1 MVETLASNHQQV
13 RDGINGVRKM
23 IASEC
28 VKTNETTLVNEIR
41 DVKRTIASRCED
53 ANETTLAEVAKEIKD
68 EITGMKRL
76 IGSGSEDGNETRLE
90 EVVNM
95 VRVIASNQ
103 QENTNVIRD
112 VKRLLVSGNETRL
125 EAVVEEMKGE
135 IADEI
140 TDVKRKI
147 ASGFEEANETRLAE
161 IEKAVKESKEEMKEI
176 KEEMKAEMK
185 EEISGVK
192 NETDRVLD
200 VLENVV
206 NAIKTIAS
214 NQQKN
219 ADELREV
226 KRLLAS
232 NQSASCECVNST
244 CPSPPAQQ
252 DTAPVVVNSTDCIP
266 MPMTVSPP
274 ESPSKQAQ
282 VSALVCEYQRLLSV
296 KHYCSDSTLVIP
308 AKAFARDYGITGV
321 RLSVCLFVCLL
332 PR

>member
-1 MVETLASNHQQV
+1 MLLSLDADAQPTVDDESSQCGSASLWEVMNMVETLASNHQQV
-13 RDGINGVRKM
+13 RDRINGVRKI

-41 DVKRTIASRCED
+41 DVKRTIASRCQD
-53 ANETTLAEVAKEIKD
+53 ANETMFAEVAKEIKD

-95 VRVIASNQ
+95 IGVIASNQ
-103 QENTNVIRD
+103 QENTNEIRD

-140 TDVKRKI
+140 RDVKRNI
-147 ASGFEEANETRLAE
+147 APGCEEANETRLAE
-161 IEKAVKESKEEMKEI
+161 IEKAVKESKEEMKD
-176 KEEMKAEMK
+176 
-185 EEISGVK
+185 EISGVK
-192 NETDRVLD
+192 NETNRVLD

-206 NAIKTIAS
+206 NAIKIIAS
-214 NQQKN
+214 NQQKT
-219 ADELREV
+219 ADEMREV

-232 NQSASCECVNST
+232 NQSACECVNST
-244 CPSPPAQQ
+244 CPSPAAQQ

-266 MPMTVSPP
+266 MPTTFSPP
-274 ESPSKQAQ
+274 ESSSKQAL

-296 KHYCSDSTLVIP
+296 KHYCTD
-308 AKAFARDYGITGV
+308 
-321 RLSVCLFVCLL
+321 
-332 PR
+332 